1 MGKQDMIMKSYLTD
15 KERFADLFNGIFFEG
30 KQIVLA
36 NELQE
41 SDTFYLLNDASRGP
55 SKPSQRLRDVKMRM
69 NNGTML
75 RMLAVENQNQ
85 VDYTMPLRC
94 MEYDTSEYRKQLKA
108 IKHQNHISSQQPGS
122 HPFWS
127 DSAERLCGFRK
138 TDRLT
143 PIYTI
148 CLYHGDTPW
157 DGPVTLSDMMCF
169 RDDSDDMRHFFIDYP
184 MKLFCVN
191 EQTSFS
197 TFHTELKELFQAIKY
212 KSNKTLLKQLFEQN
226 RNYQSLSADTVEA
239 LSILLHMPV
248 LWENRED
255 YMNKTKNRE
264 EYNMCKGMRDWLEEE
279 RTNGFKD
286 GFNNGFN
293 NGVAGGK
300 KITIQNMLKRGFSDI
315 DICALVECDEMLV
328 NEVRKNM

>member
-36 NELQE
+36 SELQE
-41 SDTFYLLNDASRGP
+41 R
-55 SKPSQRLRDVKMRM
+55 
-69 NNGTML
+69 
-75 RMLAVENQNQ
+75 
-85 VDYTMPLRC
+85 
-94 MEYDTSEYRKQLKA
+94 
-108 IKHQNHISSQQPGS
+108 SSQQPGS

-169 RDDSDDMRHFFIDYP
+169 GDDSDDMRHFFIDYP
-184 MKLFCVN
+184 MKLFCIN

-279 RTNGFKD
+279 RTNGFND
-286 GFNNGFN
+286 GFNNGI
-293 NGVAGGK
+293 AGGK